1 MVDVNV
7 RVSSL
12 TLYGALVST
21 QAPLPE
27 IQLLLQQPGSTSA
40 LSTPGISTPQELSH
54 NWRLPARRD
63 GEASSPGGG
72 VEGGP
77 EGPCWLLQLCV
88 SLVTQPRE
96 ELYSDSDAG
105 GSSGASLEPSP
116 VRLEALQVSGLFVK
130 MQPQHLRILKC
141 LSLIVCMWF
150 ISGFG
155 SSCKGLLLIGS
166 DVSVGVGATRCSL
179 SLRARSFCATSWR

>member
-1 MVDVNV
+1 MSDVNV
-7 RVSSL
+7 RVSCL
-12 TLYGALVST
+12 TLFGALVST

-40 LSTPGISTPQELSH
+40 LNSPGVRTPQELSH
-54 NWRLPARRD
+54 NWRRP
-63 GEASSPGGG
+63 GTSSPGGG
-72 VEGGP
+72 VEGAP

-96 ELYSDSDAG
+96 EAYSDSDAG

-116 VRLEALQVSGLFVK
+116 VRLEALQVSGPFMKV
-130 MQPQHLRILKC
+130 RSFLKC
-141 LSLIVCMWF
+141 LSLIVCLWF

-155 SSCKGLLLIGS
+155 SSG
-166 DVSVGVGATRCSL
+166 
-179 SLRARSFCATSWR
+179 